1 VIYPIAAYFLCVN
14 TFFVTEKKC
23 QTYIRQHL
31 KAPPKSLVTQW
42 GKKMKLT
49 RLEINQ
55 INDRLY
61 LRHHLGKR
69 RKNTGLFVN

>member
-1 VIYPIAAYFLCVN
+1 VIYHIAHFFLLKLI
-14 TFFVTEKKC
+14 FFVAEKKC

-61 LRHHLGKR
+61 LRHHLGKG
-69 RKNTGLFVN
+69 RK

>member
-1 VIYPIAAYFLCVN
+1 VA
-14 TFFVTEKKC
+14 EKKC

-31 KAPPKSLVTQW
+31 KAPPKSLVNQW

-49 RLEINQ
+49 WLEINQ

-69 RKNTGLFVN
+69 RE